1 MFNFFK
7 RDNGKV
13 VSVNDIDSLIGKIN
27 LIDIREVYEY
37 RSGSLKTARNIPMGN
52 LLNDPD
58 RYLKKE
64 NEYYLMCQTGSRSS
78 LACRRLTK
86 EGFNVI
92 NIRGGIGAY
101 RGSKRK

>member
-1 MFNFFK
+1 MFNFLK

-13 VSVNDIDSLIGKIN
+13 ININNIDSLLGKIN
-27 LIDIREVYEY
+27 LIDIREIYEY
-37 RSGSLKTARNIPMGN
+37 RNGSLKTARNIPMGD
-52 LLNDPD
+52 LLNNAD

-78 LACRRLTK
+78 LACRRLNK

-92 NIRGGIGAY
+92 NVRGGIGAY
-101 RGSKRK
+101 RGTKGK